1 MKKKMMKKV
10 PAKKS
15 PTNTGRRGAGMFS
28 SGIRKTKSGVV
39 APRPTGPSSPRPPR
53 P

>member
-15 PTNTGRRGAGMFS
+15 PTNTGKRGFGGGVRRIRP
-28 SGIRKTKSGVV
+28 SGGGGIGT
-39 APRPTGPSSPRPPR
+39 PRPPR

>member
-15 PTNTGRRGAGMFS
+15 PSNTGKRGAGMFS
-28 SGIRKTKSGVV
+28 SGIRKTKSGVF
-39 APRPTGPSSPRPPR
+39 APRPPR